1 VSAVRAGDGRLQF
14 HGYLERPP
22 TRAAYTARAN
32 AKASKS
38 IPAVATDEIASA
50 LATNATHSINVI
62 TELRRRKP
70 ITIAA
75 YRFVDDNF
83 NFAM

>member
-1 VSAVRAGDGRLQF
+1 VVVEA
-14 HGYLERPP
+14 P
-22 TRAAYTARAN
+22 TGAAYIARAN

-62 TELRRRKP
+62 TKLRRKP
-70 ITIAA
+70 TTIAA
-75 YRFVDDNF
+75 YRCVDDNF
-83 NFAM
+83 NYLM